1 MPSFF
6 KTEILTNGLIFIC
19 CNTLFG
25 MAPRARQSKTRSRLA
40 VELGKKNAFTMR
52 EQEAYLNLVRTMS
65 VLGRDFAQLFKSYGV
80 SETQYNALR
89 IIAGAGKQGIR
100 MESIGERMVAHDPDT
115 TRLVNRLL
123 DAGYVVKEK
132 LEDDRRCSVVRI
144 TGEGRALLKRMRGK
158 VDQLHKEQLG
168 HMKAGELDHLNSLLV
183 IARDGAGT
191 E

>member
-1 MPSFF
+1 
-6 KTEILTNGLIFIC
+6 
-19 CNTLFG
+19 
-25 MAPRARQSKTRSRLA
+25 MATRDAHTDTRSRLA
-40 VELGKKNAFTMR
+40 VELGKKDAFTIR

-89 IIAGAGKQGIR
+89 IIAGSGKQGIR

-115 TRLVNRLL
+115 TRLVNRML

-144 TGEGRALLKRMRGK
+144 TSEGRALLKRMRNK
-158 VDQLHKEQLG
+158 VDRLHKEQLG
-168 HMKAGELDHLNSLLV
+168 HMKVGELDQLNSLLV
-183 IARDGAGT
+183 IARDRVET
-191 E
+191 D

>member
-1 MPSFF
+1 MAIRFKHKETPS
-6 KTEILTNGLIFIC
+6 
-19 CNTLFG
+19 
-25 MAPRARQSKTRSRLA
+25 QLA

-52 EQEAYLNLVRTMS
+52 EQEVYLNLVRTMS
-65 VLGRDFAQLFKSYGV
+65 VLGRDFAQLFKSFGV

-123 DAGYVVKEK
+123 HAKYVVKEK

-144 TGEGRALLKRMRGK
+144 TGDGRVLLKRMRSK
-158 VDQLHKEQLG
+158 VDRLHKEQLG
-168 HMKAGELDHLNSLLV
+168 HMKAAELDQLNNLLV
-183 IARDGAGT
+183 TARGRH
-191 E
+191 EYE

>member
-1 MPSFF
+1 
-6 KTEILTNGLIFIC
+6 
-19 CNTLFG
+19 
-25 MAPRARQSKTRSRLA
+25 MATPVRQKNNHSKLA
-40 VELGKKNAFTMR
+40 AELGKKNPFTMR

-65 VLGRDFAQLFKSYGV
+65 VLGRDFAQLFKSYGI

-123 DAGYVVKEK
+123 EAGYVVKER
-132 LEDDRRCSVVRI
+132 LEDDRRCSVVRL
-144 TGEGRALLKRMRGK
+144 TPEGRALLNKMRSK
-158 VDQLHKEQLG
+158 VDRLHKEQLG
-168 HMKAGELDHLNSLLV
+168 HMKEAELDQLNALLV
-183 IARDGAGT
+183 AARDRAVI

>member
-1 MPSFF
+1 
-6 KTEILTNGLIFIC
+6 
-19 CNTLFG
+19 
-25 MAPRARQSKTRSRLA
+25 MATRSVHTDSRSRLA
-40 VELGKKNAFTMR
+40 VELGKKDAFTIR

-89 IIAGAGKQGIR
+89 IIAGSGKQGIR

-115 TRLVNRLL
+115 TRLVNRML

-144 TGEGRALLKRMRGK
+144 TGDGRALLKRMRNK
-158 VDQLHKEQLG
+158 VDRLHKEQLG
-168 HMKAGELDHLNSLLV
+168 HMEVSELDQLNSLLV
-183 IARDGAGT
+183 IARDRVKT
-191 E
+191 D

>member
-1 MPSFF
+1 
-6 KTEILTNGLIFIC
+6 
-19 CNTLFG
+19 
-25 MAPRARQSKTRSRLA
+25 MATRDAHTDTRSRLA
-40 VELGKKNAFTMR
+40 VELGKKDAFTIR

-89 IIAGAGKQGIR
+89 IIAGSGKQGIR

-115 TRLVNRLL
+115 TRLVNRML

-144 TGEGRALLKRMRGK
+144 TGEGRALLKRMRNK
-158 VDQLHKEQLG
+158 VDRLHKEQLG
-168 HMKAGELDHLNSLLV
+168 HMKVSELDQLNSLLV
-183 IARDGAGT
+183 IARDRAET
-191 E
+191 D

>member
-1 MPSFF
+1 
-6 KTEILTNGLIFIC
+6 
-19 CNTLFG
+19 
-25 MAPRARQSKTRSRLA
+25 MATRSVHTDSRSRLA
-40 VELGKKNAFTMR
+40 VELGKKDAFTIR

-89 IIAGAGKQGIR
+89 IIAGSGKQGIR

-144 TGEGRALLKRMRGK
+144 TGDGRALLKRMRNK
-158 VDQLHKEQLG
+158 VDRLHKEQLG
-168 HMKAGELDHLNSLLV
+168 HMEVSELDQLNSLLV
-183 IARDGAGT
+183 IARDRVKT
-191 E
+191 D

>member
-1 MPSFF
+1 MATRNA
-6 KTEILTNGLIFIC
+6 KTD
-19 CNTLFG
+19 
-25 MAPRARQSKTRSRLA
+25 SRSRLA

-132 LEDDRRCSVVRI
+132 LEDDRRCAVVRI
-144 TGEGRALLKRMRGK
+144 TG
-158 VDQLHKEQLG
+158 
-168 HMKAGELDHLNSLLV
+168 
-183 IARDGAGT
+183 
-191 E
+191 